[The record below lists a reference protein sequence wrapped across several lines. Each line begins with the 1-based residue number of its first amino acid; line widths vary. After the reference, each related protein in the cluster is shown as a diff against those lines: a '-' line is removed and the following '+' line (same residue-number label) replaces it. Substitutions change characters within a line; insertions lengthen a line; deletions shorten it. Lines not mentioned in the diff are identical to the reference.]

1 MAHCPPVCLGKVG
14 GRLAV
19 LDGEEQPRG
28 WKRASVSNTPLALL
42 LLGILPAEGSSE
54 HTPVLPPH
62 QASQLL
68 PALGH
73 TGFRHS
79 APGLGGLE
87 SILPRNQQPSQP
99 LLTSL
104 PQLDPLRPRLTTI
117 AVGWMDRRPVGST
130 GAMETVPAA
139 PCTCCTSLS
148 GSPPLIVKRGQYNN
162 RVSGCPPGLLV
173 MRGIGRYP
181 REGKRQCVTKRAFV
195 ASFLTP
201 TPLTNTVGKAF
212 WAPGAPLGLALGWA
226 LWTWPAQEKLCLM
239 GLWARPAQPSLS
251 FTKCPLCAQQG
262 PKEVGGRLRGL
273 CWDLE
278 GSQSPSGSLH
288 LGQGFP
294 GVGACLARVPPR
306 SAQHSKGPAQGSGH
320 HSLY

>member
-181 REGKRQCVTKRAFV
+181 PRGQKAVCDEGGFCGLIPHSHSSDQHRGQGILGTRGP
-195 ASFLTP
+195 S
-201 TPLTNTVGKAF
+201 G
-212 WAPGAPLGLALGWA
+212 LGLGLGTVDLACPGEALSD
-226 LWTWPAQEKLCLM
+226 
-239 GLWARPAQPSLS
+239 GL
-251 FTKCPLCAQQG
+251 
-262 PKEVGGRLRGL
+262 VG
-273 CWDLE
+273 
-278 GSQSPSGSLH
+278 
-288 LGQGFP
+288 
-294 GVGACLARVPPR
+294 
-306 SAQHSKGPAQGSGH
+306 
-320 HSLY
+320 